1 MMHGL
6 GALFHILQV
15 CICQSL
21 QIVKRKSLKP
31 LKRKQKSTGSD
42 LKSDLKSEP
51 LLPFYHSG
59 HYFTCFWEAFDLL
72 YLHKVMNLL
81 LNEQQKN
88 IPLTV
93 TCQLV
98 IASVGHYT
106 CTQ

>member
-6 GALFHILQV
+6 RALFHILQV

-21 QIVKRKSLKP
+21 QIVKRKFLKP

-51 LLPFYHSG
+51 LLVITLRVFG
-59 HYFTCFWEAFDLL
+59 RCLICCTC
-72 YLHKVMNLL
+72 KVMNLL